1 MEYSK
6 IQGTEISKQ
15 YNKIIIFISWLLL
28 IQCILIIDEVVSA
41 LRMERNTYVVGKDV
55 QRMQSRIM
63 KEMSK
68 DEDENEKE
76 SNDISEEDDS

>member
-15 YNKIIIFISWLLL
+15 YNIIFISWLLL

>member
-6 IQGTEISKQ
+6 IQGTEILKQ
-15 YNKIIIFISWLLL
+15 YNIIFISWLLL